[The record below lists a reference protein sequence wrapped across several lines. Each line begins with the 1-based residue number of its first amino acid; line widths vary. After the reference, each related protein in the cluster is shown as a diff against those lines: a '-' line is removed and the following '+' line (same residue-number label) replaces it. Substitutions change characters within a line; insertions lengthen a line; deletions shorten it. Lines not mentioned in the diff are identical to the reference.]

1 MPSSGTQISRVRCTL
16 LVAGLALAATSGG
29 LLCGGCGF
37 DLAYVLGA
45 AGGQIDILFHSVP
58 IEVALESGDLSEE
71 QTLKL
76 ELIRDVRDYARD
88 TIGLSVADNY
98 TKFYDSSGNPVA
110 YNVSACRK
118 DAFEPLQWTFPI
130 VGTLPYLGFFSR
142 ADRDAKV
149 AELEALGYDVSTYEV
164 DAYSGLNFFP
174 TIVMSP
180 MLERS
185 DLSLVNTVIHELL
198 HSTVWRAA
206 DVSFNESL
214 ATFFGRN
221 GAIAYLRDRYA
232 DQPELIEQATANFE
246 DSDRYSEFALT
257 LFNDLNEFYSSELSS
272 DEKIA
277 GREAVYQAGRDRFAA
292 EVQPLMN
299 CPECYDWVQHL
310 PTNNAYMMGVR
321 RYNLDLDVFERVF
334 EPAGEDWATALQVF
348 RYAAAEA
355 DPYAY
360 LLSWLDSSDN
370 TAVRFSQDTGVSKKL
385 AEVAAS
391 IGAEP
396 FRREPCP
403 AHQATTIYEI
413 ECTDREKTREAIGR
427 RKGQAQ

>member
-1 MPSSGTQISRVRCTL
+1 MSSTGTRISKAHRAVA
-16 LVAGLALAATSGG
+16 VAGLALAATFSGFV
-29 LLCGGCGF
+29 LSGCGF
-37 DLAYVLGA
+37 DLVYVLTA
-45 AGGQIDILFHSVP
+45 ATGQIDILFHSVP
-58 IEVALESGDLSEE
+58 IAAALESGDLSEE
-71 QTLKL
+71 QVLKL
-76 ELIRDVRDYARD
+76 ELIRDVREYARD

-130 VGTLPYLGFFSR
+130 VGTLPYLGFFNR
-142 ADRDAKV
+142 FERDAKV

-174 TIVMSP
+174 TIIMSP

-185 DLSLVNTVIHELL
+185 DLSLTNTVIHELL
-198 HSTVWRAA
+198 HGTIWRNN
-206 DVSFNESL
+206 DVTFNESL

-221 GAIAYLRDRYA
+221 GAIAYLRDRYP
-232 DQPELIEQATANFE
+232 DQPELIQQATATFE
-246 DSDRYSEFALT
+246 DSDRYSDFALT

-277 GREAVYQAGRDRFAA
+277 GRESVYQAGRDRFAA

-299 CPECYDWVQHL
+299 CPGCYDWVRNL

-321 RYNLDLDVFERVF
+321 RYNLDLSVFERVF
-334 EPAGEDWATALQVF
+334 EAAGENWATALQVF
-348 RYAAAEA
+348 RDAAAAA
-355 DPYAY
+355 DPNAY
-360 LLSWLDSSDN
+360 LLSWLDSPDTTSDRMWQA
-370 TAVRFSQDTGVSKKL
+370 TAARKRR
-385 AEVAAS
+385 AS
-391 IGAEP
+391 ICAPVGAEP

-403 AHQATTIYEI
+403 ADQASTIYEV
-413 ECTDREKTREAIGR
+413 D
-427 RKGQAQ
+427 